1 MEADPQEGGGTPPG
15 PDAGPAGAGGASPA
29 LRPSPAVLQCFW
41 GLADPSPGPRRA
53 AAAQLLGLLAAAAR
67 EHAAAHPTDPTGP
80 DAAAKACPAVQYALK
95 RLAKGLASSRL
106 AARQGFATALCGLVR
121 AGGAGLGAGEVV
133 ALLEAEL
140 HGGSGS
146 GRGGHRQD
154 AGERAMGH
162 LFGLAALARAGA
174 LAGDA
179 GLAAAAADRL
189 VELGRKRS
197 FLREP
202 AALALVEL
210 FDRADAAA
218 LARVLEGSA
227 VPELWAPADPT
238 PEGLLLAA
246 RAAERLG
253 SAPPGPCP
261 AFPGWDG
268 FFAEDHLAGLV
279 GTFQAATFCH
289 PRLHSLWGAVVAHI
303 APSVTT
309 EEDGALR
316 VVGQAHSL
324 EGFDGAR
331 LQAFWR
337 TVVERG
343 LLPSSHERRYAALQL
358 VTILVPLVSSEYVPT
373 VLSERVVKL
382 LADNLARP
390 DNHLHKCARWCVKQ
404 VGLYAVSE
412 QCPGGVSAAI
422 TLCLGPCTA
431 HLKGAA
437 EPAADDGAAAP
448 KALRLLASL
457 RALFKERCAS
467 AQATVDSQK
476 QIVNQVCTLFKT
488 TGAEDGTHM
497 EVLKFL
503 GVVGMG
509 RVKAKKP
516 RKKELKEFAGVEFP
530 EELRRFAARR
540 LLGLLSNVVVPV
552 VRPDKGEDARPA
564 RFSPTLLPRLLAFC
578 NELARSKEFES
589 LDVGDDPELA
599 VLGRLSKAVADA
611 AEAAEGPR
619 HQSMLQLVD
628 ALYLFK
634 LLDAEGEYED
644 VAGDLG
650 VVVGQALPDV
660 DLAGLNLPEADA
672 DVYWGDALVDILLAT
687 LSQPSAALRDAV
699 SAVWRAFG
707 SDVSL
712 VGLQDLL
719 GVLLRKDGR
728 GEGDREGD
736 GESEEESEEEEEES
750 EEDDGEGNG
759 ALDLH
764 EQPLVNGNAKV
775 LQDLSG
781 SGSGSEGE
789 EEDLDDDA
797 MFKMDA
803 AIANHLKLVKRQQ
816 EEKKEQRQALTR
828 FKICVVA
835 LLEQYVRFQAR
846 DSTLLPLLVPDA
858 LRALATSFSPSERHV
873 AEKFAGVLTKHLA
886 KVQSPAGSRLE
897 GGAAKAVEILD
908 NTLKVAAKTRAKE
921 LSGVASQLAKYVLRV
936 AVGAAGAREED
947 DGIRGA
953 VGGALTEYLRNKECR
968 LPRAYFDDVFQRY
981 PKLGLH
987 LLPQMGP
994 FIEGARNDHCKVEA
1008 LALVAA
1014 MLKSQK
1020 NMPEDLAALR
1030 ERQLREHA
1038 GTAMVALDAATAG
1051 GFKKVDHGV
1060 HALKHA
1066 AALAESLADE
1076 LHLLDRKGLA
1086 KVRERAQTADQV
1098 HPRLA
1103 AHGERLAALL
1113 AADSGKRK
1121 SAGAPPESPSKKKKK
1136 GKKGT
1141 KKEKRHL
1148 PEKAAA

>member
-1 MEADPQEGGGTPPG
+1 MADLQPGTHPG
-15 PDAGPAGAGGASPA
+15 PPDSGPAGAGGGSPPA

-41 GLADPSPGPRRA
+41 GLASAEPGPRRA

-67 EHAAAHPTDPTGP
+67 EHAAAHPGP
-80 DAAAKACPAVQYALK
+80 DAGAAAACPAVQYALK

-140 HGGSGS
+140 HGGS

-253 SAPPGPCP
+253 GAPPGPCP
-261 AFPGWDG
+261 AFPGWDDG

-289 PRLHSLWGAVVAHI
+289 PRLHSLWGAVVARI
-303 APSVTT
+303 APSVAT

-358 VTILVPLVSSEYVPT
+358 VTVLVPLVSSEYVPT

-412 QCPGGVSAAI
+412 ACPGGVSAAI

-437 EPAADDGAAAP
+437 EPAADDGATPP

-488 TGAEDGTHM
+488 TGAEDGTHV

-589 LDVGDDPELA
+589 PDAGDDPEFA
-599 VLGRLSKAVADA
+599 ALGRLSKALADA
-611 AEAAEGPR
+611 EEGPR

-628 ALYLFK
+628 ALCLFK

-660 DLAGLNLPEADA
+660 DLAGLDLPEADA

-712 VGLQDLL
+712 VGLQDLI
-719 GVLLRKDGR
+719 GVLLRKDNR
-728 GEGDREGD
+728 EKGEGEGD

-750 EEDDGEGNG
+750 EGDDGEGNG

-789 EEDLDDDA
+789 EEEDLDDDA
-797 MFKMDA
+797 MFKMDD

-846 DSTLLPLLVPDA
+846 DSTVLPLLVPDA

-987 LLPQMGP
+987 LLPRMGP

-1086 KVRERAQTADQV
+1086 KVRERARAADQV
-1098 HPRLA
+1098 HARLA

-1113 AADSGKRK
+1113 AEDSGKRK

-1136 GKKGT
+1136 KGK
-1141 KKEKRHL
+1141 KKEKRHR